1 MFTKAI
7 VRRPGRNFSEG
18 ITTATLGKPVYGKA
32 LEQHAAYCEALNRCG
47 LEVMVL
53 EADER
58 YPDGC
63 FVEDTAVVTVEA
75 AVITNPG
82 APTRQG
88 EEAEISRVL
97 ARFRKIEKIELP
109 GTLDGGDILRA
120 DNHFYIGISAR
131 TNRAGAAQLTAILTR
146 YGYTSSEI
154 EVASGLHLKSG
165 IAYLGNGNF
174 ISVPEFKEIAGRSNM
189 IITDQKESYSANCLA
204 VNNHILIPR
213 GFPESKR
220 RIEELGYNTIEL
232 EMSEFR
238 KMDGG
243 LTCQSLLL

>member
-1 MFTKAI
+1 MFKKAI
-7 VRRPGRNFSEG
+7 VRKPGRNFSDG
-18 ITTATLGKPVYGKA
+18 ITTAELGKPDFKKA
-32 LEQHAAYCEALNRCG
+32 LEQHAAYCFALTRCG

-88 EEAEISRVL
+88 EETEISRL
-97 ARFRKIEKIELP
+97 LERFRKIEKIEPP
-109 GTLDGGDILRA
+109 GTLDGGDILKA
-120 DNHFYIGISAR
+120 DNHFYIGLSAR

-174 ISVPEFKEIAGRSNM
+174 ISVPEFKEIAGSSFV
-189 IITDQKESYSANCLA
+189 IITDQDESYSANCLA
-204 VNNHILIPR
+204 VNDHILIPA
-213 GFPESKR
+213 GFPESKKMIIDR
-220 RIEELGYNTIEL
+220 GYNIIEL
-232 EMSEFR
+232 DMSEFR

-243 LTCQSLLL
+243 LTCLSLLL